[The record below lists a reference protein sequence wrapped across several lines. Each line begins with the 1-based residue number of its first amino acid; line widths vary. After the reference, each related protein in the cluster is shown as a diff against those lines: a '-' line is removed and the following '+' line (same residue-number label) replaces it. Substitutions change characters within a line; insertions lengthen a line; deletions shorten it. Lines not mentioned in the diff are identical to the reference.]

1 MSSNC
6 SEMNS
11 QLGKEVLKK
20 EALLNYGLYIM
31 SFASGNPGNFLKYDA
46 AQKAAFRL
54 GLVAGRDEEPPF
66 PKLLE
71 LNEFYYL
78 GRQSAYG
85 AVQRSQDLNID
96 K

>member
-1 MSSNC
+1 MTSNC
-6 SEMNS
+6 TEMSS

-31 SFASGNPGNFLKYDA
+31 SFASGSTGNFLKYDA

-54 GLVAGRDEEPPF
+54 GLVAGHDEEPPF

-78 GRQSAYG
+78 GRKSASS
-85 AVQRSQDLNID
+85 AVQRSQDVNID
-96 K
+96 